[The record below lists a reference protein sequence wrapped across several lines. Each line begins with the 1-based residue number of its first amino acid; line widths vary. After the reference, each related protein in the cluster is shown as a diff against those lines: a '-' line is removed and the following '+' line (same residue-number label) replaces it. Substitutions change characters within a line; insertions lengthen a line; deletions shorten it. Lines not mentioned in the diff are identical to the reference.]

1 VEMGTQPD
9 PACPVAFGPF
19 EFDEVSAQLRK
30 HGHVLR
36 LPGQSLQILLILVHR
51 PGQIISRDEFQD
63 ADTDSWPPYSGL
75 RGDPFWG

>member
-1 VEMGTQPD
+1 MEMGTQPD

-36 LPGQSLQILLILVHR
+36 LPGQSLQILLVLVRQPGRSSAGMSCGSSCGALQRLAILNRV
-51 PGQIISRDEFQD
+51 
-63 ADTDSWPPYSGL
+63 
-75 RGDPFWG
+75 